1 MLFAMSDSLYN
12 ITVVLVSF
20 ALFHIWHGGVNRWN
34 VPTQIADANPVIIYL
49 YGIKYYTI

>member
-1 MLFAMSDSLYN
+1 MLFAMSDRY
-12 ITVVLVSF
+12 ITVVVSF

-34 VPTQIADANPVIIYL
+34 VPTQIADADPVIISL